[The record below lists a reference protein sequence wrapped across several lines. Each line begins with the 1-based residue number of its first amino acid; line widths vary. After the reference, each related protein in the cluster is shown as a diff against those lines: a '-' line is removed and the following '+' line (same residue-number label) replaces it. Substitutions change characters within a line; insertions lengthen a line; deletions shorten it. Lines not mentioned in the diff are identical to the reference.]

1 MSEPEGLSSA
11 AGADGPPPSGKAAD
25 ALRTI
30 AEVAAELDLPQHVL
44 RFWETRF
51 PELKPVKRAGGRR
64 YYRTRDIE
72 LLRRIK
78 VLLHAQGFTIKG
90 ARKALRGADLPPAES
105 VDEGP
110 EEAPKARIDRTTR
123 RALEDLLSDL
133 EVARG
138 VLAKA

>member
-1 MSEPEGLSSA
+1 METVAVAGLDAPAA
-11 AGADGPPPSGKAAD
+11 AGSTAKASD
-25 ALRTI
+25 AFRTI

-64 YYRTRDIE
+64 YYRARDIE

-78 VLLHAQGFTIKG
+78 ALLHAQGFTIKG
-90 ARKALRGADLPPAES
+90 ARKALRGADLPPAPLEEE
-105 VDEGP
+105 V
-110 EEAPKARIDRTTR
+110 EEAPKARIDRATR
-123 RALEDLLSDL
+123 RALEDLLAEL

>member
-1 MSEPEGLSSA
+1 MEPEGRPSAPAADVVSST
-11 AGADGPPPSGKAAD
+11 GKAAD
-25 ALRTI
+25 AFRTI

-64 YYRTRDIE
+64 YYRARDIE

-78 VLLHAQGFTIKG
+78 TLLHGQGFTIKG
-90 ARKALRGADLPPAES
+90 ARKALRGADLPPAEAL
-105 VDEGP
+105 DEGP
-110 EEAPKARIDRTTR
+110 EEAPKARIDRATR
-123 RALEDLLSDL
+123 RALEDLLADL

>member
-1 MSEPEGLSSA
+1 MSEA
-11 AGADGPPPSGKAAD
+11 AEVVAADMAEAPPPPGKAAD

-64 YYRTRDIE
+64 YYRTRDID

-78 VLLHAQGFTIKG
+78 ALLHAQGFTIKG
-90 ARKALRGADLPPAES
+90 ARKALRGADLPPPE
-105 VDEGP
+105 VTEDGP
-110 EEAPKARIDRTTR
+110 DEAPKARIDRARR
-123 RALEDLLSDL
+123 RALEDLLADL

-138 VLAKA
+138 VLAKV